1 MNNTLNKSSSDD
13 KQKLNELVV
22 FLERSANEDLYEGKK
37 ILEIY
42 KKYNFSFDQLFTV
55 SDSVQKLQRP
65 ESHAILYQAMLLAQK
80 PETKLKILTTL
91 REKLTL
97 NGLEKI
103 AEPIYFDE
111 LAKILNV
118 KRTFKSKYDFTT

>member
-1 MNNTLNKSSSDD
+1 
-13 KQKLNELVV
+13 
-22 FLERSANEDLYEGKK
+22 
-37 ILEIY
+37 
-42 KKYNFSFDQLFTV
+42 
-55 SDSVQKLQRP
+55 
-65 ESHAILYQAMLLAQK
+65 MLLAQK

-111 LAKILNV
+111 LAK
-118 KRTFKSKYDFTT
+118 F